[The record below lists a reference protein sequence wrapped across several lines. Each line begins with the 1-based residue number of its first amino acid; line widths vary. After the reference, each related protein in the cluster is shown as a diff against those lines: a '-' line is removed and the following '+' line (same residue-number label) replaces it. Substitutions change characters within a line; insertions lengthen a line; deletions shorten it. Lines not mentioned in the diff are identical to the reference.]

1 MISQLQSYD
10 KFLNV
15 VSVGYGKYLN
25 RIEMEIVTNQLVTK

>member
-10 KFLNV
+10 IFLNV

-25 RIEMEIVTNQLVTK
+25 STEMEIVTNQQVT

>member
-10 KFLNV
+10 KILNV

-25 RIEMEIVTNQLVTK
+25 RTEMEIVTYQLVTK